1 VIHWV
6 IEFKS
11 FNPLSLKYMQ
21 NPYSPKGLYMPVS
34 RRSVLKLT
42 GSGVA
47 AVGLATAVP
56 TAAGAATQTA
66 GSPAVVS
73 GPPPAA
79 PVTQP
84 GSTAAVKKAKAL
96 VAKMTLDEKIAYCH
110 GVPAGKGYTGMIPA
124 NTRLNIP
131 ALRLGDGPSGVGNG
145 SVGVTQWPDSKTLAA
160 SWDVALANAYGVSYG
175 NEHAAKG
182 HNVALAPCINILR
195 RPQWGRSFE
204 TYTEDPY
211 LNGQL
216 AAATTQGIQSNHVIA
231 TVKHFVANNQETLR
245 NSIDEIVS
253 QRALEELYFPG
264 FKAAVQ
270 LGGTGAIMTSYN
282 KVNGTWA
289 SENRATVQDTLRDTW
304 GFDGIVMSDWGGT
317 HSTVQTA
324 KAGSDMEMPG
334 GTYLADALKTAVQS
348 GAVSTEQ
355 LDAMVTHVLTSMF
368 RIGLFDHPLV
378 DPATAVDTVV
388 STQAHLDLARQISV
402 SGSVLLQNRGGIL
415 PFAKPKSIA
424 VIGDAADAHP
434 QSHGGGSGSVNANG
448 TVVSAL
454 AGIKARAGSIP
465 VTYTPGTLGIA
476 APPIAPAAFFGSG
489 LTATYFATTDFTG
502 TPLGTE
508 TVPNLD
514 ISASPTAV
522 ASATNGW
529 SARYSGSFTA
539 ATAGGYRFSLSAGSA
554 ATVAVD
560 GTTVLTFAAGAESV
574 QNGLVSVTAGKH
586 DITVTY
592 VSPAPAPGGRASRAS
607 LHLGVQAD
615 YDALIAQ
622 AAAAAKK
629 ADIAVVVVA
638 DVTSEGMDRSTL
650 ALPADQ
656 DQLVSAVAKAN
667 PRTVVVLN
675 TSGAVLMPWL
685 SEVKGVIANWYG
697 GQEQGNALAAMLF
710 GDAEPGGRLTE
721 TFPASNDQGPAKT
734 GVEFPGDGV
743 QVYYDEGLAIGY
755 RWYESSGEKP
765 LFPFGFGLSY
775 TTFELTN
782 LRTGRASDGRIRTTV
797 KVKNTGTRTGSEVV
811 QLYVKSPAAALEP
824 AQQLKAFAKVTL
836 APGRSETVQL
846 DLSADAFATWL
857 NASTGWTVLPGSYG
871 IAVGTSSAQLPL
883 RTQIS
888 IK

>member
-1 VIHWV
+1 
-6 IEFKS
+6 
-11 FNPLSLKYMQ
+11 MT
-21 NPYSPKGLYMPVS
+21 VS

-42 GSGVA
+42 GGGVA
-47 AVGLATAVP
+47 AAGVATVVP
-56 TAAGAATQTA
+56 GQASAATPRGEGAAVVA
-66 GSPAVVS
+66 GPAPS
-73 GPPPAA
+73 A
-79 PVTQP
+79 PVVQP
-84 GSTAAVKKAKAL
+84 GSSAALQKAKAL
-96 VAKMTLDEKIAYCH
+96 VAQMTLDEKIAYCH
-110 GVPAGKGYTGMIPA
+110 GIPAGQGYTGLIPA
-124 NTRLNIP
+124 NTRLNLP

-145 SVGVTQWPDSKTLAA
+145 SVGVTQWPDSKALAA
-160 SWDVALANAYGVSYG
+160 SWDPSVAEEYGTAYG

-195 RPQWGRSFE
+195 LPHWGRSFE

-216 AAATTQGIQSNHVIA
+216 AAATVKGIQSNHVIA

-245 NSIDEIVS
+245 NSIDEIIA

-270 LGGTGAIMTSYN
+270 QGGAGAIMTSYN

-334 GTYLADALKTAVQS
+334 GTYLADALKSAVTS
-348 GAVSTEQ
+348 GAVSMDT
-355 LDAMVTHVLTSMF
+355 LDAMVTHVLTAMF
-368 RIGLFDHPLV
+368 RVGLVDHPLV
-378 DPATAVDTVV
+378 DPATAVNIVV
-388 STQAHLDLARQISV
+388 STPAHLELARRISV
-402 SGSVLLQNRGGIL
+402 SGSVLLQNKDGIL
-415 PFAKPKSIA
+415 PLTGPKSLA

-434 QSHGGGSGSVNANG
+434 QTHGGGSGSVNANG

-454 AGIKARAGSIP
+454 AGIKARAGAVP
-465 VTYTPGTLGIA
+465 VTYTPGTLGIG
-476 APPIAPAAFFGSG
+476 APPIAPAVVFGGG
-489 LTATYFATTDFTG
+489 LTATYYPTTDFTG
-502 TPLGTE
+502 TALATE

-514 ISASPTAV
+514 WSIAPAAV
-522 ASATNGW
+522 ASAANGW
-529 SARYSGSFTA
+529 SVRYTGTFTA
-539 ATAGGYRFSLSAGSA
+539 GTAGGYRFSLSAGGA
-554 ATVAVD
+554 ATVAID
-560 GTTVLTFAAGAESV
+560 GTTVLSFTPGAESV
-574 QNGLVSVTAGKH
+574 QNGFADLTAGAH

-592 VSPAPAPGGRASRAS
+592 VSPAPVPGGHAPHPS
-607 LHLGVQAD
+607 LHLGLQAN
-615 YDALIAQ
+615 YDTLIAQ
-622 AAAAAKK
+622 AADAAKN
-629 ADIAVVVVA
+629 ADIAIVVVA

-656 DQLVSAVAKAN
+656 DQLISAVAKAN

-685 SEVKGVIANWYG
+685 SEVKGVIATWYS

-721 TFPASNDQGPAKT
+721 TFPATESQGPAKT
-734 GVEFPGDGV
+734 TVEFPGDGV

-765 LFPFGFGLSY
+765 LFPFGYGLSY
-775 TTFELTN
+775 TTFELTD
-782 LRTGRASDGRIRTTV
+782 LRTGRASDGTVNATV
-797 KVKNTGTRTGSEVV
+797 KVRNTGHRTGSEVV
-811 QLYVKSPAAALEP
+811 QLYVKSPAAAREP
-824 AQQLKAFAKVTL
+824 AKQLKAFAKVTL
-836 APGRSETVQL
+836 GAGTSATVEL
-846 DLSADAFATWL
+846 DLPADAFATWL
-857 NASTGWTVLPGSYG
+857 NAGTGWTVLPGTYG
-871 IAVGTSSAQLPL
+871 IHVGTSSTDLPL
-883 RTQIS
+883 QTQVT

>member
-1 VIHWV
+1 M
-6 IEFKS
+6 S
-11 FNPLSLKYMQ
+11 
-21 NPYSPKGLYMPVS
+21 VS

-47 AVGLATAVP
+47 AAGVATVGP
-56 TAAGAATQTA
+56 TAANAATPA
-66 GSPAVVS
+66 AAEKAVVS
-73 GPPPAA
+73 GPVPTA

-84 GSTAAVKKAKAL
+84 GSAAAVKKAKAL
-96 VAKMTLDEKIAYCH
+96 VAQMTLDEKIVYCH
-110 GVPAGKGYTGMIPA
+110 GVPAGQGYTGLIPA

-160 SWDVALANAYGVSYG
+160 SWDIALAKAYGAAYG

-245 NSIDEIVS
+245 NSIDEIIS

-270 LGGTGAIMTSYN
+270 QGGTGAIMTSYN

-324 KAGSDMEMPG
+324 KAGSDIEMPG
-334 GTYLADALKTAVQS
+334 GTYLNAALKTAVQNGS
-348 GAVSTEQ
+348 VSTEQ
-355 LDAMVTHVLTSMF
+355 LDAMVTHVLTAMF
-368 RIGLFDHPLV
+368 RVGLFDHPLV
-378 DPATAVDTVV
+378 DPATVVSTVV
-388 STQAHLDLARQISV
+388 STPAQLDLARQISV
-402 SGSVLLQNRGGIL
+402 SGSVLLRNHNSIL
-415 PFAKPKSIA
+415 PLAKPKSIA

-454 AGIKARAGSIP
+454 AGIKARAGGIP
-465 VTYTPGTLGIA
+465 VTYTTGTLGIT
-476 APPIAPAAFFGSG
+476 APPIAPASVFGGG
-489 LTATYFATTDFTG
+489 LTATYYGTTDFTG
-502 TPLGTE
+502 DPLGTE
-508 TVPNLD
+508 TVANLD
-514 ISASPTAV
+514 ISATPAPVAAV
-522 ASATNGW
+522 TTGW
-529 SARYSGSFTA
+529 SARWTGTFTA
-539 ATAGGYRFSLSAGSA
+539 TTAGGYRFSLSAGA
-554 ATVAVD
+554 VATVSVD
-560 GTTVLTFAAGAESV
+560 GTTILTFTPGAESV
-574 QNGLVSVTAGKH
+574 QNGLVTLTAGSH
-586 DITVTY
+586 DFAVTY
-592 VSPAPAPGGRASRAS
+592 VSPAPAAGGRAARTS
-607 LHLGVQAD
+607 LHLGLQAN
-615 YDALIAQ
+615 YDTLIAQ
-622 AAAAAKK
+622 AADAAKA
-629 ADIAVVVVA
+629 ADIAVVVVG

-656 DQLVSAVAKAN
+656 DQLISAVAKAN
-667 PRTVVVLN
+667 PKTVVILN

-685 SEVKGVIANWYG
+685 SEVRGVIANWYS
-697 GQEQGNALAAMLF
+697 GQEQGNAVAAMLF

-734 GVEFPGDGV
+734 TVEFPGDGV

-755 RWYESSGEKP
+755 RWHESSGEKP

-775 TTFELTN
+775 TTFELTD
-782 LRTGRASDGRIRTTV
+782 LRTTRASDGTVRATV
-797 KVKNTGTRTGSEVV
+797 KVRNTGSRTGSEVV

-824 AQQLKAFAKVTL
+824 AKQLKAFAKVTL
-836 APGRSETVQL
+836 APGASRTVQL
-846 DLSADAFATWL
+846 DLPADAFASWL

-871 IAVGTSSAQLPL
+871 IYVGNSSAQLPL
-883 RTQIS
+883 RTQIMV
-888 IK
+888 K